1 MGFRLY
7 ILLLSLCPIV
17 AYGQVA
23 DMKDGKVYKGD
34 KVYCFY
40 KETGKRIRTLEI
52 PTNISNPISFP
63 EANGD
68 EFKDYEFGG
77 EYQPFIKAKAKLL
90 ASAKEVFMVY
100 YYSISFQGLGKELNI
115 RYHPLLIRT
124 LGQDIVKYDVV
135 QNGFFNEKNAQ
146 KLADK
151 WEMKTTLLGKDVLQ
165 QGVASNYNSA
175 TGEAK
180 QQPSTINIKVEGDKI
195 YRDNN
200 LFAVYSLDKHLSGGN
215 VWGSSKGNNLYK
227 IDDPNGNLLA
237 WVSVPV
243 LRSSFFLLPAGE
255 KESLSVVT
263 TDRDEQ
269 KIIANA
275 AKVLIVHQAAKQ
287 AVK

>member
-1 MGFRLY
+1 MGFRLV
-7 ILLLSLCPIV
+7 ILLLSLLPIV
-17 AYGQVA
+17 AYSQVA

-40 KETGKRIRTLEI
+40 KETGKRISTMEI
-52 PTNISNPISFP
+52 PTNISNPLSFP
-63 EANGD
+63 EASND

-77 EYQPFIKAKAKLL
+77 EYQPYITAKAKLL

-100 YYSISFQGLGKELNI
+100 YYTISFQGLDRELNI

-124 LGQDIVKYDVV
+124 LAQDIVKYDVV

-146 KLADK
+146 QLIDK
-151 WEMKTTLLGKDVLQ
+151 WEMKTTLLSKDVLQ
-165 QGVASNYNSA
+165 RGIASDYNSA
-175 TGEAK
+175 TGRAK
-180 QQPSTINIKVEGDKI
+180 QQPATINIKVEGDKI
-195 YRDNN
+195 YRDNE
-200 LFAVYSLDKHLSGGN
+200 LFAVYTLDKHISGGS
-215 VWGSSKGNNLYK
+215 VWGSSKGSNLYK

-237 WVSVPV
+237 WVSVPL

-269 KIIANA
+269 KIIASA
-275 AKVLIVHQAAKQ
+275 TKVLIVHSAAK
-287 AVK
+287 K

>member
-1 MGFRLY
+1 MGFRLV
-7 ILLLSLCPIV
+7 IFLLSFLPIV
-17 AYGQVA
+17 AYSQVA
-23 DMKDGKVYKGD
+23 EMKVGKVYKSD

-40 KETGKRIRTLEI
+40 KETGKRISTLEI
-52 PTNISNPISFP
+52 PTNISNPLSFP
-63 EANGD
+63 EASND

-77 EYQPFIKAKAKLL
+77 EYQPFITAKAKLL

-100 YYSISFQGLGKELNI
+100 YYNISFQGLDRELNI

-124 LGQDIVKYDVV
+124 LAQDIVKYDVV

-146 KLADK
+146 QLVDK
-151 WEMKTTLLGKDVLQ
+151 WEMKTTLLGKNVLQ
-165 QGVASNYNSA
+165 MGVASDYNSA
-175 TGEAK
+175 TGKPK

-200 LFAVYSLDKHLSGGN
+200 LYAVYTLDKHLAGGG
-215 VWGSSKGNNLYK
+215 VWGSSKGSNLYK

-275 AKVLIVHQAAKQ
+275 AKVLIVHSAAK
-287 AVK
+287 K

>member
-1 MGFRLY
+1 MGFRLV
-7 ILLLSLCPIV
+7 IFLLSFLPIV
-17 AYGQVA
+17 AYSQVA
-23 DMKDGKVYKGD
+23 EMKDGKVYKGD

-40 KETGKRIRTLEI
+40 KETGKRISTLEI
-52 PTNISNPISFP
+52 PTNVSNPLSFP
-63 EANGD
+63 EASND
-68 EFKDYEFGG
+68 EFRDYEFGG
-77 EYQPFIKAKAKLL
+77 EYQPYITAKAKLL
-90 ASAKEVFMVY
+90 ASAKEAFMVY
-100 YYSISFQGLGKELNI
+100 YYSISFQGLDRVLNV

-124 LGQDIVKYDVV
+124 LAQDIAKYDVV

-146 KLADK
+146 KLVDK
-151 WEMKTTLLGKDVLQ
+151 WAMKTTLLDKDVLQ
-165 QGVASNYNSA
+165 QGVASDYNSA
-175 TGEAK
+175 TGKAK

-200 LFAVYSLDKHLSGGN
+200 LFAVYTLDKHLTGGG
-215 VWGSSKGNNLYK
+215 VWGSSKGSNLYK

-243 LRSSFFLLPAGE
+243 LRSTFFLLPAGE

-275 AKVLIVHQAAKQ
+275 AKVLIVHSAAKDV
-287 AVK
+287 VK